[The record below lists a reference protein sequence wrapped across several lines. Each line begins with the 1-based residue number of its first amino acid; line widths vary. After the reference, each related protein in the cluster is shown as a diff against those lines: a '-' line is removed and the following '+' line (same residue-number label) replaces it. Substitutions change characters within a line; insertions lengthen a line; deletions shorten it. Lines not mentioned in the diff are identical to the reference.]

1 MHEQQPRYEALRAA
15 PYRKSSRSSGAQEC
29 VAIGHTNGW
38 TGVQDTKQA
47 SDGRT
52 HGVLAVP
59 SGPFAGFLT
68 AVKNGRF
75 DL

>member
-1 MHEQQPRYEALRAA
+1 MHEQQPWYEALRTAR
-15 PYRKSSRSSGAQEC
+15 YRKSSRSSGAQEC
-29 VAIGHTNGW
+29 VAIGHASGW

-47 SDGRT
+47 TDSHTRDL
-52 HGVLAVP
+52 LALP
-59 SGPFAGFLT
+59 SRPFVEFIT